1 MNATDGRKKVPIA
14 ILISGR
20 GTNMTA
26 LIKAAARGELCADV
40 RVVLSNKPEAA
51 GLAFARAAGIPTVV
65 LSHRDYPT
73 REEYDRELVRELR
86 SRGVEYV
93 ALAGFMRLLTPEFL
107 NPFKGHVI
115 NIHPALLPAFP
126 GIHSQRQALDYGVKI
141 TGCTVH
147 FVDEGTDTGA
157 IIAQRV
163 VPVLDGDDEDSLSAR
178 ILEHENALYPQA
190 LDDVLSGRVI
200 LDGRRTVRRT

>member
-1 MNATDGRKKVPIA
+1 
-14 ILISGR
+14 
-20 GTNMTA
+20 MTA

-126 GIHSQRQALDYGVKI
+126 GTHSQRQALDYGVKI

>member
-1 MNATDGRKKVPIA
+1 VNATEGRKMVPIA

-157 IIAQRV
+157 IIAQRA

-200 LDGRRTVRRT
+200 LDGGRTVRRT

>member
-1 MNATDGRKKVPIA
+1 MNATEGRKMVPIA

-200 LDGRRTVRRT
+200 LDGGRTVRRT

>member
-1 MNATDGRKKVPIA
+1 MNATDGRRKVPIA

-26 LIKAAARGELCADV
+26 LIKAAERGELSADV
-40 RVVLSNKPEAA
+40 KLVLSNKPEAP
-51 GLAFARAAGIPTVV
+51 GLAFARSAGIPTVV

-107 NPFKGHVI
+107 TPFKGHVI

-126 GIHSQRQALDYGVKI
+126 GTHSQRQALDYGVKI

-157 IIAQRV
+157 IIAQRP
-163 VPVLDGDDEDSLSAR
+163 VPVLDDDDEDSLSAR
-178 ILEHENALYPQA
+178 ILEQENSLYPEA

-200 LDGRRTVRRT
+200 LDGRRTVRRS

>member
-1 MNATDGRKKVPIA
+1 MNATDGRRKVPIA

-26 LIKAAARGELCADV
+26 LIKAAERGELSADV
-40 RVVLSNKPEAA
+40 KLVLSNKPEAP
-51 GLAFARAAGIPTVV
+51 GLAFARSAGIPTVV

-107 NPFKGHVI
+107 TPFKGHVI

-126 GIHSQRQALDYGVKI
+126 GTHSQRQALDYGVKI

-157 IIAQRV
+157 IIAQRP

-178 ILEHENALYPQA
+178 ILEQENSLYPEA

-200 LDGRRTVRRT
+200 LDGRRTVRRS

>member
-126 GIHSQRQALDYGVKI
+126 GTHSQRQALDYGVKI

>member
-1 MNATDGRKKVPIA
+1 MNATEGRKMVPIA

-157 IIAQRV
+157 IIAQRA

>member
-1 MNATDGRKKVPIA
+1 VNATEGRKMVPIA

-200 LDGRRTVRRT
+200 LDGGRTVRRT